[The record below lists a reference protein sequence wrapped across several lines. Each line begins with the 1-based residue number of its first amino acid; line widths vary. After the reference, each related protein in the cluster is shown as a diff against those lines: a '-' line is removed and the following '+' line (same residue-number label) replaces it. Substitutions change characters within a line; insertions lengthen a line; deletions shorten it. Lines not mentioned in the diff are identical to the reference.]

1 MCTLVTSNDLLSS
14 FEFNNREI
22 ELKKFM
28 SEWKRAQGFDS
39 SEDSQIGFLLI
50 CDLLDGIDASS

>member
-28 SEWKRAQGFDS
+28 SEWKRAQGFD
-39 SEDSQIGFLLI
+39 
-50 CDLLDGIDASS
+50 